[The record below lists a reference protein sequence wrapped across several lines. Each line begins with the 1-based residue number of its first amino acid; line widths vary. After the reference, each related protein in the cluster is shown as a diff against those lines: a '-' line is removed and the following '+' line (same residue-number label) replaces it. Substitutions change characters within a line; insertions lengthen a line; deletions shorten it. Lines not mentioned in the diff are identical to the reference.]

1 MSIFTIVTADVSFKY
16 SLTLG
21 VWLACCTSSKGQVW
35 VSVGTVANE
44 VAPTDVCDR
53 KANGSAVSEAVAAI
67 TDAEGDLEGVG
78 LEALETEAVG
88 A

>member
-1 MSIFTIVTADVSFKY
+1 MKRYWAHILVGSPSSVQRLLEGQKELGGGFLSVSD
-16 SLTLG
+16 
-21 VWLACCTSSKGQVW
+21 GQP
-35 VSVGTVANE
+35 VGAY
-44 VAPTDVCDR
+44 R
-53 KANGSAVSEAVAAI
+53 KADGPAVSEAVAAI